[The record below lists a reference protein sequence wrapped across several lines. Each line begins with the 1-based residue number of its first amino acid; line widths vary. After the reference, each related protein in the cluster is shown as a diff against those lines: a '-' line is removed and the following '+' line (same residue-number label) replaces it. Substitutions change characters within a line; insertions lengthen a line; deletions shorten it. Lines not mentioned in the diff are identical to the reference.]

1 MNREETQGMAFQL
14 IGYAGDAFSHFFQA
28 VSEAKAGN
36 YEKAQQCIAEGRKS
50 MVEAHNTQN
59 DLLAGEAPVAV
70 GGDGKLPVWDGGP
83 QGQAAVLDGLGHVRQ
98 RLAQEFVDVYRELNE
113 LKRGCKG
120 G

>member
-1 MNREETQGMAFQL
+1 MNREQTQGMAFQL

-50 MVEAHNTQN
+50 MVEAHNAQN
-59 DLLAGEAPVAV
+59 DLLAGEA
-70 GGDGKLPVWDGGP
+70 GGEDMVYSIVMVHAQDHLTM
-83 QGQAAVLDGLGHVRQ
+83 ALLYE